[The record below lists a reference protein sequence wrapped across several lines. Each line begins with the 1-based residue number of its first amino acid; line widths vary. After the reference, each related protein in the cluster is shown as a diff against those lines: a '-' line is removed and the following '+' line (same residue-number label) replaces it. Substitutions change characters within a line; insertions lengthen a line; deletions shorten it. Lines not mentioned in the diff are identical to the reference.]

1 MGEKIIA
8 MLNKLAYNK
17 EQNPNFWMEEEQAML
32 LNILAVIAVAYIV
45 LQVLW
50 AFLSPILIPVF
61 CIVMRIIKGC
71 KMDVVDILILSAF
84 VAATVLFLVIL
95 FH

>member
-1 MGEKIIA
+1 
-8 MLNKLAYNK
+8 
-17 EQNPNFWMEEEQAML
+17 MEEEQAML
-32 LNILAVIAVAYIV
+32 LNILVVIAAAYIV

-61 CIVMRIIKGC
+61 YIVMRMIKGC
-71 KMDVVDILILSAF
+71 KMDVVDRLILSAF
-84 VAATVLFLVIL
+84 VAAIVLFLVIL